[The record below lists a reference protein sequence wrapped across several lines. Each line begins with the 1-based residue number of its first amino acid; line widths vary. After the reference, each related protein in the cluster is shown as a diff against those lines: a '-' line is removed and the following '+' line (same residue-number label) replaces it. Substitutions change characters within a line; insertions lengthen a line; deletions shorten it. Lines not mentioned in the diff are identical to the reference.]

1 MLKIKGI
8 QKTSMIDYPGKMCT
22 ILFTPGCNFKCPFC
36 YNKALVLEP
45 GKLPE
50 IPQDEVIEFLKKR
63 KKWIDGV
70 CITGGEPLIHEDIG
84 LLLKKIKD
92 IGFLVKI
99 DTNGTNP
106 DLLKKLI
113 DKKLVDYVAM
123 DIKNSLEEYDVTTSS
138 KVDFNKIKKS
148 IEIIKNSG
156 IDYEFRIT
164 AVKRFHTKED
174 FEKISEL
181 LKCQKSEISEHAQ
194 KSPVS
199 DGRFLTGTK
208 IFYIQNFKPLPEV
221 IDQTI
226 NKEKPFSKTELEEF
240 KKILEK
246 NIDKVEIRNV

>member
-22 ILFTPGCNFKCPFC
+22 ILFVPGCNFKCPFC
-36 YNKALVLEP
+36 YNKALVLKP

-50 IPQDEVIEFLKKR
+50 IPQEETIEFLKQR

-70 CITGGEPLIHEDIG
+70 CITGGEPLIYEDID

-92 IGFLVKI
+92 IGLLVKI

-106 DLLKKLI
+106 NLLKKLI

-123 DIKNSLEEYDVTTSS
+123 DIKNSLEKYDVTTSS

-148 IEIIKNSG
+148 IEIIKNSN
-156 IDYEFRIT
+156 IDYEFRT
-164 AVKRFHTKED
+164 TVVKRFHT
-174 FEKISEL
+174 EKDIQNISKL
-181 LKCQKSEISEHAQ
+181 LKGAK
-194 KSPVS
+194 V
-199 DGRFLTGTK
+199 
-208 IFYIQNFKPLPEV
+208 FYIQNFKAMPEV

-246 NIDKVEIRNV
+246 NINKVEIRNV